1 MTDQKT
7 LDVYTAKAAEYAGLS
22 GNEGPDQDLRD
33 FMTLLPAGGRVL
45 DLGCGPADASANMRN
60 AGFDPD
66 PVDASEGMVT
76 LANDTH
82 DIGARLGT
90 FDDITGTAI
99 YDGIWANFSLL
110 HAPRDD
116 LPRYL
121 NALAGAL
128 RPDGIFHIGM
138 KTGTGA
144 KRDTID
150 RLYTYVTTDELNGL
164 LTDAGLTIIDTRT
177 GETTG
182 LDGVVAPF
190 VIMRAR
196 KDQDA

>member
-1 MTDQKT
+1 MADQKT
-7 LDVYTAKAAEYAGLS
+7 LDIYTAKAAEYAGLND
-22 GNEGPDQDLRD
+22 NEGPDQDLRE
-33 FMTLLPAGGRVL
+33 FMALLPAGGRVL
-45 DLGCGPADASANMRN
+45 DLGCGPANASVHMRN
-60 AGFDPD
+60 AGFAPD
-66 PVDASEGMVT
+66 PVDASMGMVA

-121 NALAGAL
+121 NALSDAL

-138 KTGTGA
+138 KTGTGT

-164 LTDAGLTIIDTRT
+164 LICAGLTIIDTRT

-182 LDGVVAPF
+182 LDGVVASF